1 MRLGEF
7 WEVVGSVFSRRWGRY
22 YMDSLEFTS
31 SSSSNDWGSRGML
44 GGAHTAEGTSLREE
58 FDEGPN
64 AFLGSQDGLKGYCR
78 GGV

>member
-1 MRLGEF
+1 
-7 WEVVGSVFSRRWGRY
+7 
-22 YMDSLEFTS
+22 MDSLEFTS
-31 SSSSNDWGSRGML
+31 SSSSNDGGSRGML

-78 GGV
+78 GGF

>member
-1 MRLGEF
+1 
-7 WEVVGSVFSRRWGRY
+7 
-22 YMDSLEFTS
+22 
-31 SSSSNDWGSRGML
+31 ML

>member
-1 MRLGEF
+1 
-7 WEVVGSVFSRRWGRY
+7 
-22 YMDSLEFTS
+22 
-31 SSSSNDWGSRGML
+31 ML

-64 AFLGSQDGLKGYCR
+64 ASAFLGSQDGLKGYCR